1 MTNPFKDNPN
11 DLVIQMVATGKYLI
25 FRDGI
30 DDFSRSYNIS
40 WESVD
45 VYGRQDP
52 IQTYQATGETI
63 NLSFPLKPGTDPCQ
77 YEDQLQAIL
86 ALGKFARPQYSNGS
100 IIESPLLRIRYRN
113 LIVQDYPN
121 TPVLIAPNSITVTYG
136 DRARDVQVDKSTK
149 LVIPKRINIT
159 LGGAV
164 INTTPKY
171 YTPKRDESG
180 GSSGA
185 GNRNRASNGSP
196 APRQNN
202 DAENNKT
209 RKAAT
214 ENVTGPTPNFGG
226 GGSGF
231 SF

>member
-1 MTNPFKDNPN
+1 MTNPFDENPD

-30 DDFSRSYNIS
+30 DAFDRSYNIS
-40 WESVD
+40 WESIN

-63 NLSFPLKPGTDPCQ
+63 NLSWPLKPGTNSDE
-77 YEDQLQAIL
+77 YNRQLEAIL

-121 TPVLIAPNSITVTYG
+121 TPVLIAPSSISVNYG
-136 DRARDVQVDKSTK
+136 DRAREVVSAMGEK
-149 LVIPKRINIT
+149 LLIPKKINIT
-159 LGGAV
+159 IGGAV

-171 YTPKRDESG
+171 YTPKQDESK

-185 GNRNRASNGSP
+185 GNSNRASDGTPSP
-196 APRQNN
+196 AEEAEVQ
-202 DAENNKT
+202 ENNT
-209 RKAAT
+209 RTAGET
-214 ENVTGPTPNFGG
+214 SVMEPT
-226 GGSGF
+226 SK
-231 SF
+231 

>member
-1 MTNPFKDNPN
+1 MTNPFEDNPN
-11 DLVIQMVATGKYLI
+11 DLVIQMVATGKFLI

-45 VYGRQDP
+45 VYGRQDA

-63 NLSFPLKPGTDPCQ
+63 NLSWPLKPGTDPCQ
-77 YEDQLQAIL
+77 YEEQLQAIL

-100 IIESPLLRIRYRN
+100 IIESPLLRIKYRN

-136 DRARDVQVDKSTK
+136 DRARDIQADASTK
-149 LVIPKRINIT
+149 LVVPKRINIT

-164 INTTPKY
+164 INTTRKY
-171 YTPKRDESG
+171 YSKESG

-185 GNRNRASNGSP
+185 GNSNRPSNGSP
-196 APRQNN
+196 GPESQSG
-202 DAENNKT
+202 AENNNT
-209 RKAAT
+209 RRAAVD
-214 ENVTGPTPNFGG
+214 NATGPSANNN
-226 GGSGF
+226 
-231 SF
+231 

>member
-1 MTNPFKDNPN
+1 MTNPFEDNPN

-45 VYGRQDP
+45 VYGRQDA

-63 NLSFPLKPGTDPCQ
+63 NLSWPLKPGTDPCR

-121 TPVLIAPNSITVTYG
+121 TPVLIAPNSINITYG

-171 YTPKRDESG
+171 YSKDSG

-185 GNRNRASNGSP
+185 GNSNRASNGSP
-196 APRQNN
+196 GPESQNG
-202 DAENNKT
+202 AENNNT
-209 RKAAT
+209 RRAAT
-214 ENVTGPTPNFGG
+214 ANATDPSTNNN
-226 GGSGF
+226 
-231 SF
+231 